1 MMVQTWT
8 ILPTISWQHPVTG
21 SHFIKFAH
29 KLNHIFYSPGTCIW
43 SEIFRLVFLH
53 SSGKK
58 NSGIFLIYCD
68 FDKRI
73 TLIIFEHGIIFRSV
87 LLDQITLQHKG
98 FQFRICDNI
107 LKSGDMGNHLFNL
120 CALISA
126 ALEILTHP
134 VFQTDGFSNIDDLV
148 LLPMHNI
155 NPRLTRKFFQ
165 FFFYLKHKLSSIQKI
180 LP

>member
-1 MMVQTWT
+1 MKTMKTKWT
-8 ILPTISWQHPVTG
+8 KAGTMFLAAAAVLSSCSNEEVIPGGETPVGERDAVKT
-21 SHFIKFAH
+21 
-29 KLNHIFYSPGTCIW
+29 
-43 SEIFRLVFLH
+43 
-53 SSGKK
+53 
-58 NSGIFLIYCD
+58 
-68 FDKRI
+68 
-73 TLIIFEHGIIFRSV
+73 
-87 LLDQITLQHKG
+87 
-98 FQFRICDNI
+98 RICDNI

-165 FFFYLKHKLSSIQKI
+165 FFFNVK
-180 LP
+180 